1 MFLRQ
6 STVQTIRF
14 GPFLDDTD
22 FKTAET
28 ALTVAQADRQL
39 SKDGAAFVQSGETG
53 NSTHDTDGWYSDDLT
68 AADTN
73 TVGELWLQVVVTG
86 ALPVWARYWVIE
98 EATYDALFGAAA
110 AGFDS
115 NQRVDVGEWLGVA
128 PLALSSQRVQTSVA
142 AMQASVL
149 NAAAIATDAIQAAK
163 IQDGA
168 LTAAKFAAGAFNAV
182 WTVTTRLL
190 TAGTNIVLAKGVG
203 VTGFN
208 DPTAAAIA
216 DDVWDEAA
224 SGHVG
229 GGSFG
234 EEVQLHALSSELPSE
249 PPTVAAIADQVWDE
263 AAAGHVAG
271 GSFGEEVQLHALSS
285 EVSGLNDPTSAAIA
299 DAVWDEALS
308 GHAIAGS
315 AGEALTDAAA
325 GSLVGPGATSYVIEV
340 DDGTDPIQGGGRLGQ
355 HGRRRRQ
362 RGRGAAADGLAG

>member
-39 SKDGAAFVQSGETG
+39 SKDGPAFVQSGETG

-168 LTAAKFAAGAFNAV
+168 LLTAAKFAAGAFDAV

-234 EEVQLHALSSELPSE
+234 EEVQLHALSSE
-249 PPTVAAIADQVWDE
+249 
-263 AAAGHVAG
+263 
-271 GSFGEEVQLHALSS
+271 
-285 EVSGLNDPTSAAIA
+285 VSGLNDPTSAASA

-340 DDGTDPIQGGGRLGQ
+340 DDGTDPIQGGGRLG
-355 HGRRRRQ
+355 
-362 RGRGAAADGLAG
+362 